1 MGFVQFALPKEYGS
15 SEILREDESF
25 NPCKKFGVIEEF
37 ASTCS
42 TSSFNSSSVVE
53 CNEWVYDTDQF
64 SETLATK
71 ENLVCEDEWK
81 RRILGTLMMLG
92 LLVGSIIGGRLG
104 DKFGRKV
111 SILGAHLVMI
121 PVVMFAGY
129 APNYETYATLRFV
142 SATCLPIMWISGH
155 VLTLELFGKEFRK
168 SIAMVKDFF
177 APMSELVLVIIIYT
191 TRHWTYIH
199 LWAGVACLLPLPLYF
214 IVTESPRWL
223 ATNGKIKEAEEILT
237 NIGIRNG
244 KEITENQKIVIRKT
258 LMNIQKEANGEEGKE
273 DLNPLD
279 MMRPTHYRKTLIL
292 LLNWVTIVVGVYTL
306 SLNATKLSGDLFLN
320 YSLAVL
326 AGSLPG
332 TFALLLT
339 LRFFGRRFNLFYTQ
353 FILGICCVVLAFLPK
368 SYNTALVVF
377 YLIGKCFS
385 DASFLVVW
393 LVTAELYPT
402 NLRNQAVGTCSTV
415 SRVFGLVAPFVARLA
430 VYWSPLPMLILGVPS
445 LFSACLVYFLPET
458 KYIEL
463 PATMKDADKLE
474 RNTRAVNV

>member
-1 MGFVQFALPKEYGS
+1 MGKGNKSNEEVSLSGVSYNIREKDDMLEEQIRFDKEEEGKDIDYLLDNVIGGGGWGQWVVLLCQLPIGIASGLPTLIHMFAAYEPRHRCVIPNCEDVSNKLPNTIKASFVQFALPQEYGS

-25 NPCKKFGVIEEF
+25 NPCKKYEVIEEF

-42 TSSFNSSSVVE
+42 ASSFNSSSVID
-53 CNEWVYDTDQF
+53 CNDWVYDTDQF
-64 SETLATK
+64 TETLATK

-129 APNYETYATLRFV
+129 SPNYEIYAVLRFV

-353 FILGICCVVLAFLPK
+353 FILGMYNCRDIWCSGVMTPCV
-368 SYNTALVVF
+368 N
-377 YLIGKCFS
+377 
-385 DASFLVVW
+385 
-393 LVTAELYPT
+393 
-402 NLRNQAVGTCSTV
+402 
-415 SRVFGLVAPFVARLA
+415 
-430 VYWSPLPMLILGVPS
+430 
-445 LFSACLVYFLPET
+445 
-458 KYIEL
+458 
-463 PATMKDADKLE
+463 
-474 RNTRAVNV
+474 